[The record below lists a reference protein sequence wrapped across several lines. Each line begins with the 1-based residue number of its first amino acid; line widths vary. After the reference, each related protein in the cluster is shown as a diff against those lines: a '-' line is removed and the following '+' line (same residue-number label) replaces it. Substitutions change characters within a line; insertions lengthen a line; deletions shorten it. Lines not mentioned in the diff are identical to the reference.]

1 MIQPDHQPTLVDL
14 FCGAGGLS
22 LGMQT
27 AGFRPVY
34 AADIWSAAVA
44 THRLN
49 LGEHVVEAG
58 LDPEMDLPH
67 ADVYAGGPPC
77 QGFSSAGRRVAD
89 DDRNTLVGVFA
100 GLIAKHRPRAFV
112 FENVEGFLTSGT
124 GRFIVDLLD
133 PLIDAGYC
141 IHMKKVNAA
150 DFGVPQHRKR
160 TVAIGGLGWD
170 PGFPAPTHASFGAP
184 GTGRRLSSLP
194 LTPTVSA
201 ALAGLPP
208 AASSKPGEPQDHVAA
223 KLHGV
228 DLQRA
233 ALLGPGDRM
242 RDLPDALQHTSYQ
255 QRAHR
260 RVSDGTAS
268 AKRGGAPAGIR
279 RLRGDEPSKAIT
291 GAALRDFLHPSEN
304 RRLTIREC
312 ARLQTFPDPFVFTGS
327 VADRIQQ
334 IGNSVP
340 VGLAAAIGRHLRA
353 GLAREPPRSEPG
365 RLCSFVPSA
374 SSGMS
379 PRLAQVTGMVASR
392 YNPASTRGQGAC
404 LWQD

>member
-1 MIQPDHQPTLVDL
+1 MITPDHQPTLVDL

-22 LGMQT
+22 VGMQK
-27 AGFRPVY
+27 AGFRPIY
-34 AADIWSAAVA
+34 AADIWGAAVA

-49 LGEHVVEAG
+49 LGEHVVETG
-58 LDPEMDLPH
+58 LDPDMDLPH

-89 DDRNTLVGVFA
+89 DNRNTLVGVFA
-100 GLIAKHRPRAFV
+100 SLIAKHRPKAFF
-112 FENVEGFLTSGT
+112 FENVEGFLTTGT
-124 GRFIVDLLD
+124 GRFIVELLD
-133 PLIDAGYC
+133 PLIQAGYC

-201 ALAGLPP
+201 AFADLPP
-208 AASSKPGEPQDHVAA
+208 AASGKPGRPHDHVAA
-223 KLHGV
+223 KLQGI

-233 ALLGPGDRM
+233 AFLGPGDRM
-242 RDLPDALQHTSYQ
+242 RDLPAELQHISYR

-291 GAALRDFLHPSEN
+291 GAALRDFLHPNEN

-312 ARLQTFPDPFVFTGS
+312 ARLQTFPDSFVFTGS
-327 VADRIQQ
+327 VGDRIQQ

-340 VGLAAAIGRHLRA
+340 VGLAETIGRHLRS
-353 GLAREPPRSEPG
+353 GLARATQHSQPG
-365 RLCSFVPSA
+365 RLCSFEPSA

-379 PRLAQVTGMVASR
+379 PRLAAVNEMVVAR
-392 YNPASTRGQGAC
+392 YNPAPLQGKEAC